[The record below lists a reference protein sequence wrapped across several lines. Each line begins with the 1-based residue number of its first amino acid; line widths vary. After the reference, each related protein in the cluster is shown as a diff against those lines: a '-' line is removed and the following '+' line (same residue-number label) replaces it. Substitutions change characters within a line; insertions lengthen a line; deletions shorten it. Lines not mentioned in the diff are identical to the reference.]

1 MADVPLPD
9 VPCVR
14 CRLDYQDLTSNESG
28 NRFYLSY
35 SGSAPTAANCVTL
48 AGDIASAWN
57 TWFGGLTSQ
66 NFALVEVDVLDIAS
80 DSGLS
85 GQWAG
90 TYNGG
95 QTGTPLT
102 LQSAINVEFLIA
114 RRYRGGKPRIYL
126 PPTDTSGLADAAH
139 WDTTVITATNAN
151 ATGFFGALHAL
162 SIGAMGTLQH
172 VNLSY
177 YKGYNNVEIPG
188 SRAYAAPKYR
198 LAALHDDVTGYA
210 TKAVV
215 GSQRR
220 RMRST
225 TY

>member
-114 RRYRGGKPRIYL
+114 RRYRGCKPRIYL
-126 PPTDTSGLADAAH
+126 PPTTRA
-139 WDTTVITATNAN
+139 
-151 ATGFFGALHAL
+151 
-162 SIGAMGTLQH
+162 
-172 VNLSY
+172 
-177 YKGYNNVEIPG
+177 G
-188 SRAYAAPKYR
+188 SRTRP
-198 LAALHDDVTGYA
+198 TG
-210 TKAVV
+210 T
-215 GSQRR
+215 RR
-220 RMRST
+220 SSPRRTRTRQASSELSTRFPSARWARSNM
-225 TY
+225 